1 MHGEAQGY
9 GFLKNRGNV
18 EPRGATNRVAEAL
31 REAIVSMDLR
41 PGETLDKA
49 AICARL
55 GVSRFPVSEALTRLE
70 AEGLV
75 DIQPQRGTSVALIR
89 LADTRENLFLRKALE
104 TEVVRSLAGQ
114 LDAATLA
121 ELKRN
126 LRYQK
131 SAAGADDRSGFHA
144 LDLEFHDLLLEA
156 VRFPRVKA
164 AAESARL
171 RLDRVRRLL
180 ASPRRVAVTFK
191 EHVRII
197 SALEAGD
204 PEEAAEAMAAHL
216 DSVMQEL
223 QAFARAR
230 PEHFAD
236 QAGGAETAAPPKRK
250 RQSVG

>member
-1 MHGEAQGY
+1 MDRTAQSY
-9 GFLKNRGNV
+9 GFLKNRGNG
-18 EPRGATNRVAEAL
+18 EPRGATNRVADAL
-31 REAIVSMDLR
+31 REAIVSMDLK
-41 PGETLDKA
+41 PGEPIDKA
-49 AICARL
+49 AVCARL
-55 GVSRFPVSEALTRLE
+55 GVSRFPVSEALSRLK

-75 DIQPQRGTSVALIR
+75 DIQPQRGSTVALIR

-104 TEVVRSLAGQ
+104 TEVVRNLAGTI
-114 LDAATLA
+114 DAATLA

-131 SAAGADDRSGFHA
+131 SAVDADDRSGFHT
-144 LDLEFHDLLLEA
+144 LDLELHDILLEA

-180 ASPRRVAVTFK
+180 ASPRRVAITFK
-191 EHVRII
+191 EHARIVA
-197 SALEAGD
+197 ALEAGD
-204 PEEAAEAMAAHL
+204 PDEAAAAMATHL

-236 QAGGAETAAPPKRK
+236 QGSPAVAPPARK
-250 RQSVG
+250 RRQQATQ